1 MEQKRIAALLYPGCL
16 SLDVIGPLEAFNYVN
31 MERQPD
37 QPYDLKLCALAA
49 GPVDTLSGIQL
60 VADTPLCDISDIDT
74 LLLPGMRTG
83 DLRYRDL
90 GIVDWVRAHAPSIR
104 RIASVCSGALI
115 SGEAGLLDGREV
127 TTHWMDSEDLQT
139 LVPSARVTS
148 DRIYVKD
155 GNIYSS
161 GGVTAGIDL
170 ALALIEEDFDRQT
183 ALRVAKRMIVPL
195 QRAGNQSQFS
205 ELLLSQEKTVRF
217 GSLLQWV
224 EEHLQTDL
232 SVATMAE
239 KASMSARNFS
249 RRFAE
254 DIGMPPMQFVRLRR
268 LERAKLLLEQ
278 SNRPL
283 NEIARL
289 SGFGSGDKLRRQFD
303 QMYGV
308 GPKEYRAR
316 FGSSIN

>member
-16 SLDVIGPLEAFNYVN
+16 SLDLIGPLEALNYVN
-31 MERQPD
+31 MERHPD
-37 QPYDLKLCALAA
+37 RPYDIKLCAQST

-60 VADTPLCDISDIDT
+60 VADTALADLTDVHT
-74 LLLPGMRTG
+74 LLIPGMLTG
-83 DLRYRDL
+83 DLRYREL
-90 GIVDWVRAHAPSIR
+90 GIVDWVRSHAPSIR

-115 SGEAGLLDGREV
+115 SGEAGLLDGRSV
-127 TTHWMDSEDLQT
+127 TTHWMDSGNLQA
-139 LVPSARVTS
+139 LVPTAHVTT

-155 GNIYSS
+155 GNVYSS

-183 ALRVAKRMIVPL
+183 ALKVAKRMIVPL

-217 GSLLQWV
+217 APLLQWI
-224 EEHLQTDL
+224 EENLQADL
-232 SVATMAE
+232 CVNSMAE
-239 KASMSARNFS
+239 HASMSARNFS
-249 RRFAE
+249 RRFSE

-316 FGSSIN
+316 FGAALT

>member
-16 SLDVIGPLEAFNYVN
+16 SLDVIGPLEALNYVN
-31 MERQPD
+31 MERHPD
-37 QPYDLKLCALAA
+37 RPYDIVMCAANE
-49 GPVDTLSGIQL
+49 GPIETLSGIQL
-60 VADTPLCDISDIDT
+60 MATTALEDLKGVHTVLI
-74 LLLPGMRTG
+74 PGMRTG
-83 DLRYRDL
+83 DLRYREL
-90 GIVDWVRAHAPSIR
+90 GIVDWVRTNAPHIK
-104 RIASVCSGALI
+104 RIASVCSGALVL
-115 SGEAGLLDGREV
+115 GEAGLLDGKSV
-127 TTHWMDSEDLQT
+127 TTHWMDSDNLQS
-139 LVPSARVTS
+139 LVPTAKVTV

-155 GNIYSS
+155 GKIYSS

-170 ALALIEEDFDRQT
+170 ALALIEEDFDRQS
-183 ALRVAKRMIVPL
+183 ALKVAKRMIVPL

-217 GSLLQWV
+217 GPLLQWV
-224 EEHLQTDL
+224 EENLQNDL
-232 SVATMAE
+232 CVHALAE
-239 KASMSARNFS
+239 KASMSPRNFS
-249 RRFAE
+249 RRFTE
-254 DIGMPPMQFVRLRR
+254 DVGMPPMQFIRLRR

-303 QMYGV
+303 QTYGV

-316 FGSSIN
+316 FGSEL

>member
-1 MEQKRIAALLYPGCL
+1 MEQKCIAALLYPGCL

-31 MERQPD
+31 MERQPER
-37 QPYDLKLCALAA
+37 PYDLKLCALKA
-49 GPVDTLSGIQL
+49 GPVETLSGIQL
-60 VADTPLCDISDIDT
+60 VADTSLSDITDIDT

-90 GIVDWVRAHAPSIR
+90 GIVDWVQEKAPNIN

-217 GSLLQWV
+217 GFLLQWV

-232 SVATMAE
+232 SVAAMAE

-254 DIGMPPMQFVRLRR
+254 DVGMPPMQFVRLRR

-316 FGSSIN
+316 FGSSLN